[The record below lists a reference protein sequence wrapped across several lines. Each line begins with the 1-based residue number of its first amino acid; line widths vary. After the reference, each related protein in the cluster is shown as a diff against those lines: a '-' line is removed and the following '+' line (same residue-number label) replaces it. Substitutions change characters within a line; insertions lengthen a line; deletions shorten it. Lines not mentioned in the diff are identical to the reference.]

1 MNVTD
6 ANDFVTRLK
15 AQDCESDI
23 YNLEKVFDEFQTFLS
38 ILPIKDKSS
47 FSLNV
52 LCTLCR
58 NLEKVPTWKSRIS
71 NKDLLRLSI
80 ECVRQMRG
88 ADCDKQGKALACI
101 YHVHK
106 YIVKQS
112 SVQPELI
119 LKLSFMP
126 FECQELLRQYN
137 STYWSILADR
147 IAYIEVLKTLK
158 MSIGKL
164 LPRVNEHIIKL
175 ITIYEPVQFCTSLL
189 PFLVKKLFY
198 IYSDVAYVELNNT
211 YRDIFNQISIY
222 STKIKILSEKDT
234 KALYVKLSDCLH
246 IITDNLSKN
255 NFKDFNVL
263 EDAVQVCMSLLGHLP
278 DIHHCLLTFYLNSF
292 CYIFKNYK
300 DENCLENVLNNM
312 EVSCETTKKMGYVT
326 IMNTTYPFISQMLRI
341 CIENK
346 RVNVTESLQS
356 VYLDLISYLMNKLE
370 TSNQLLKCDGCSV
383 KSGLHDSIRLSFLSK
398 TVIEAN
404 PNTTNLPKFYK
415 TVETQ
420 YQILAQLKS
429 LGCVNYDKYCQKI
442 QSATHNTAVS
452 FNKLQ
457 KHEYSIRLFNVY
469 LKLEFKGTDY
479 KNISRALYNK
489 SICEAD
495 NKMYKEAL
503 FDAFLSLVYSRDHLA
518 DKYMTLVLDIK
529 AKALKIE
536 DIKELQ
542 PVSVLDA
549 CEAMLQ
555 DDRYGDLK
563 PYLTRVQ
570 FCGLLQHEYD
580 MYAKHWPSLS
590 PVCGVINSLANI
602 LDGKHPWIRAESR
615 DSVKAALYRSVV
627 AVGGVVR
634 SLHSDPDL
642 ARLVRRVRPAAT
654 GEGPVVQAALLLLH
668 SELELHAAAEQFCWK
683 PSTQTLEQEEPV
695 VQRSVLQEYEVV
707 GDALR
712 AVRLLAAS
720 THLLRGSGA
729 AGELLRLAE
738 VSVLQLEQL
747 GLLAPALQL
756 ATCCL
761 TLADLAAD
769 RWRSTHWNYIDV

>member
-1 MNVTD
+1 
-6 ANDFVTRLK
+6 
-15 AQDCESDI
+15 
-23 YNLEKVFDEFQTFLS
+23 
-38 ILPIKDKSS
+38 
-47 FSLNV
+47 
-52 LCTLCR
+52 
-58 NLEKVPTWKSRIS
+58 
-71 NKDLLRLSI
+71 
-80 ECVRQMRG
+80 
-88 ADCDKQGKALACI
+88 
-101 YHVHK
+101 
-106 YIVKQS
+106 
-112 SVQPELI
+112 
-119 LKLSFMP
+119 MP

-246 IITDNLSKN
+246 IITENLSKN

-356 VYLDLISYLMNKLE
+356 VYLDLISYLMNKLR

-555 DDRYGDLK
+555 DDRY
-563 PYLTRVQ
+563 
-570 FCGLLQHEYD
+570 
-580 MYAKHWPSLS
+580 
-590 PVCGVINSLANI
+590 
-602 LDGKHPWIRAESR
+602 AESR

-634 SLHSDPDL
+634 SLHSDPEL
-642 ARLVRRVRPAAT
+642 ARL
-654 GEGPVVQAALLLLH
+654 EGPVVQAALLLLH

-683 PSTQTLEQEEPV
+683 PSTQTYV
-695 VQRSVLQEYEVV
+695 IS
-707 GDALR
+707 
-712 AVRLLAAS
+712 AVCVCAG
-720 THLLRGSGA
+720 GSGA

-769 RWRSTHWNYIDV
+769 RWRSTHWNYIHKKSSEFCMTLNLSSIRLSKAHFCSSWDLDRLFRISVLNDWKSCEYLVGILCEAPTSSTPFTGVLSELIILLSLAPLTGHTMC